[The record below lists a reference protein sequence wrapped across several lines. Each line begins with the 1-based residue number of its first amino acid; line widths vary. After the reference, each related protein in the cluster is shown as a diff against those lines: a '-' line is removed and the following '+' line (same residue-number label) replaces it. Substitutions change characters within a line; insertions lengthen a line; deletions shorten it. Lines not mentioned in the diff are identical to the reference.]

1 MSHEAKRRRNQ
12 QGAVYKTTAGWRGAV
27 DLGWI
32 DGKRRRKYV
41 HGKSRTEV
49 LAKLRPLVDA
59 ARTETLTATRSPRVD
74 EWLETYLT
82 EVAAL
87 SVRPSTLQRYR
98 QEVRLYIGPALGNM
112 SMEKVKPH
120 HVAAFYR
127 KQLEHLAPS
136 SVRRLH
142 ALLRRSFSVALKWG
156 VVASNP
162 ITQVE
167 APPLQHFEIEPLHLN
182 EVRVLLRTSAGTAMH
197 ARWLIAATL
206 GLRQGEVL
214 GLRWSDIDLEV
225 GQLRVR
231 QSLQR
236 QDGGLSL
243 VPPKTPR
250 SRRTIPLPRSII
262 DALRALEQSQ
272 ADRRDAAGEA
282 WQDSGLVFTTR
293 TGGPI
298 HPRNDYRTFQALLKK
313 AGLRRVRLHDLRHTA
328 ASLLLEQGVHPR
340 VVMEILGHSQISL
353 TMNTYSHVV
362 PDTLRSA
369 TDSVQEALWNLE

>member
-1 MSHEAKRRRNQ
+1 MSDGGKRRRNQ
-12 QGAVYKTTAGWRGAV
+12 QGALYRTSAGWRGAV

-32 DGKRRRKYV
+32 DGKRRRRYV
-41 HGKSRTEV
+41 YGKTRTEV
-49 LAKLRPLVDA
+49 LAKMRPLADA
-59 ARTETLTATRSPRVD
+59 ARSETLTATRSPRVD

-87 SVRPSTLQRYR
+87 SVRPSTLTRYR
-98 QEVRLYIGPALGNM
+98 QEVRLYIGPALGHM

-127 KQLEHLAPS
+127 KQLEQLAPS

-142 ALLRRSFSVALKWG
+142 ALLRRSFSVAVKWG
-156 VVASNP
+156 IVAANP
-162 ITQVE
+162 VLQVD
-167 APPLQHFEIEPLHLN
+167 APPLQHFEIEPLQLD
-182 EVRVLLRTSAGTAMH
+182 EVRVLLRASAGTALH
-197 ARWLIAATL
+197 VRWLVAATL
-206 GLRQGEVL
+206 GLRQGEAL
-214 GLRWSDIDLEV
+214 GLRWSDVDLGA

-231 QSLQR
+231 QALQR
-236 QDGGLSL
+236 QEGG
-243 VPPKTPR
+243 VVMVQPKTAR
-250 SRRTIPLPRSII
+250 SRRTIPLPS
-262 DALRALEQSQ
+262 AVVEAMRAHKQSQ
-272 ADRRDAAGEA
+272 ADRREAAGEE
-282 WQDSGLVFTTR
+282 WHDSGLVFTTR

-298 HPRNDYRTFQALLKK
+298 HPRNDYRSFQALLTR